1 MSFADR
7 GKRMEEKLTE
17 ITRRRAIGTALVGCA
32 ATGLQASAAASSF
45 RPSASEQKKLGD
57 EAAKQTLDKYKL
69 VKSERADRFAR
80 VGHAL
85 VAALPE
91 KDRKAW
97 DYSFQ
102 VVESKEIN
110 AFALPGGHMFLFSG
124 LLEKMTSDSQ
134 IAAVTGH
141 ELTHV
146 RKEHWAKAVEQQR
159 ERQVGIGLL
168 LNIFRLGKSARQ
180 IAGGVEG
187 IVSLQYSRKEEDEAD
202 AQGLVNMVDA
212 KYDPQGMI
220 QLFEL
225 LQKANSGGDSVPTFL
240 RDHPLTKDRIRKTRE
255 RIDKLNGVQQS
266 EG

>member
-1 MSFADR
+1 MNYQRTVLNRRSVI
-7 GKRMEEKLTE
+7 GLT
-17 ITRRRAIGTALVGCA
+17 AAGCLELA
-32 ATGLQASAAASSF
+32 YQQMAVASAL
-45 RPSASEQKKLGD
+45 RPSVAEQKKLGD
-57 EAAKQTLDKYKL
+57 VAANQVLTKYSL
-69 VKSERADRFAR
+69 VKGERAQRFAR
-80 VGHAL
+80 VGSKL

-124 LLEKMTSDSQ
+124 LMEKMTSDSQ

-141 ELTHV
+141 EMTHV

-159 ERQVGIGLL
+159 ERLLGIGLL
-168 LNIFRLGKSARQ
+168 LNLFKIGSTGRQ

-187 IVSLQYSRKEEDEAD
+187 VISLQYSRKEEDEAD
-202 AQGLVNMVDA
+202 AKGLINMVDA
-212 KYDPQGMI
+212 KFDPEGMI
-220 QLFEL
+220 QLFDL
-225 LQKANSGGDSVPTFL
+225 LQKAAGSGDGLPEFL
-240 RDHPLTKDRIRKTRE
+240 RDHPLTKDRIKKTRE
-255 RIDKLNGVQQS
+255 RIDKLNAPPPPPV